1 MAIDWEFL
9 LDADGEDLQDAY
21 DELCNEADDWL
32 GDEIWEEN
40 DSHNCKKNVEVFD
53 PVPKNLH
60 GTCAAGEIALAASS
74 IARRFHLRLLRE
86 ITISREHNICEEEE
100 NIFSRSNTD
109 KQCFDYLLATEEAA
123 VLGILLTNDRSVI
136 YDEHDHSGV
145 PVLRVPERDME
156 EGNVDSI
163 VDRLTQTLA
172 CSSPRRQ
179 EELIMPL
186 SMRID
191 PIPVDFHARMAGL
204 HMIQQRE
211 GHLWEPTAYGY
222 SLGVREGYLPPLMG
236 GNRPLHTLFVLETQK
251 AKLYEAMSWSQI
263 RLKSAGTRYAWK
275 EIMDR
280 VNHGL
285 PCSDAHAVNI
295 VRAFS
300 TMSFADY
307 MAPCPKE
314 HEHLRKALGEPATY
328 QEAADRLYRLYVE
341 SERTKEDNERL
352 MDLIYALIRPIL
364 LTMEAMETV

>member
-21 DELCNEADDWL
+21 DELCSEADCDWL
-32 GDEIWEEN
+32 GDEIWEGPDSLDCEEN
-40 DSHNCKKNVEVFD
+40 AEAFD
-53 PVPKNLH
+53 PVPKDLH
-60 GTCAAGEIALAASS
+60 GTCAAGEIALASS
-74 IARRFHLRLLRE
+74 PLAKRFRLRLLRE
-86 ITISREHNICEEEE
+86 IAINREHNICED
-100 NIFSRSNTD
+100 NIFDKSNAG
-109 KQCFDYLLATEEAA
+109 KQYFDYLLATEEAA
-123 VLGILLTNDRSVI
+123 VLGIRLTNARSLI
-136 YDEHDHSGV
+136 YDEHDPSGV

-156 EGNVDSI
+156 QGNVDG
-163 VDRLTQTLA
+163 VLDRLTQSL
-172 CSSPRRQ
+172 SSPRFQRDL
-179 EELIMPL
+179 LIPL

-191 PIPVDFHARMAGL
+191 PIPANLHARMTGL

-236 GNRPLHTLFVLETQK
+236 GNRPLHTFFVLETQK
-251 AKLYEAMSWSQI
+251 TQLDEAISWNQ
-263 RLKSAGTRYAWK
+263 TRPKPADTQLTWK
-275 EIMDR
+275 QTMDR

-285 PCSDAHAVNI
+285 PRSDAHAVGI

-314 HEHLRKALGEPATY
+314 QERLRKALGEPATY
-328 QEAADRLYRLYVE
+328 QEAADRLYRLCVK
-341 SERTKEDNERL
+341 SERTKENNERL

-364 LTMEAMETV
+364 LTMGTM